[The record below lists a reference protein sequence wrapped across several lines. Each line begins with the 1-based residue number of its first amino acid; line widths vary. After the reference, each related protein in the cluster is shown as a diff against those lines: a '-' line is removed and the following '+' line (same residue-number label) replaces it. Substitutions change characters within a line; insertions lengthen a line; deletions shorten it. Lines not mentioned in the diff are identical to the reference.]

1 MSKQTYSIDFFRKC
15 GRKGG
20 KKGGTSKSPAKV
32 EASRET
38 LAIARDVLQKR
49 HLAAQRRAGG

>member
-38 LAIARDVLQKR
+38 IAIARDVLQRR
-49 HLAAQRRAGG
+49 HAAAQRRQG